1 MDSVMESMLF
11 PVFVS
16 LDQIHIQ
23 TMQTCH
29 SILMAMDYQTTI
41 LAGLDRLMLTQTTIT
56 MDSQMRLKMHAVLIH
71 SMPTAFLLTWMA
83 TPSVTEMTRTRTVT
97 ELTTTM
103 KQVLLVCLR
112 AVHQS
117 TLILMAMESVTV
129 LNLQ

>member
-29 SILMAMDYQTTI
+29 SILMVMAYQTTI

-83 TPSVTEMTRTRTVT
+83 TPSVMVMMMTRTAT
-97 ELTTTM
+97 ELTTST